1 MISFKI
7 KESNNMEKF
16 KQSYKNENET
26 IQQSY
31 KNENEMDV
39 AVSFASFIMIKLAT

>member
-7 KESNNMEKF
+7 KESKNMEQF

-26 IQQSY
+26 IQTIIQ
-31 KNENEMDV
+31 K
-39 AVSFASFIMIKLAT
+39 